1 LLVNPH
7 ILVGIEQKLLPP
19 LNAGWYMRKKSNFFA
34 QFDKVAIE
42 FAELIGIDP
51 WKINPY
57 FDSCN
62 GLDFSNRTGIDEL
75 AVKVDNMIAKIKLKY
90 DEYKIDEEPY
100 VIVKADNGTYGMG
113 IMVVKSGQEILDI
126 NRKHRNK
133 MAVIKDGAHVSDV
146 IIQEGVHT
154 VEELDGA
161 IAEPVVYMMDSFVV
175 GGFYRV
181 HPDKG
186 KADNL
191 NSVGMKFVPLSF
203 SSPCIANLEAEPD
216 CPPNRFYTYGVIA
229 RLSMLAAS
237 YELEV
242 YK

>member
-1 LLVNPH
+1 
-7 ILVGIEQKLLPP
+7 
-19 LNAGWYMRKKSNFFA
+19 M
-34 QFDKVAIE
+34 
-42 FAELIGIDP
+42 
-51 WKINPY
+51 
-57 FDSCN
+57 
-62 GLDFSNRTGIDEL
+62 
-75 AVKVDNMIAKIKLKY
+75 AKIQFKY
-90 DEYKIDEEPY
+90 DEYQIKEKPY

-113 IMVVKSGQEILDI
+113 IMVVKSGQDILDI

-133 MAVIKDGAHVSDV
+133 MAVIKDGVHVSDV

-154 VEELDGA
+154 VEDVEGNA
-161 IAEPVVYMMDSFVV
+161 AEPVVYMLNQFVV

-181 HPDKG
+181 HPEKG
-186 KADNL
+186 KTDNL
-191 NSVGMKFVPLSF
+191 NSVGMKFMPLSF
-203 SSPCIANLEAEPD
+203 VSPCIANLDGEPD